1 MPSRWRFF
9 IIAGGK
15 ATFHYIGWEDT
26 RRQFREIVGQKTR
39 RLVTRDKIYLN
50 LLNEKLRDSARLMG
64 SIYLSPELD
73 FSVNNKMENSSTP
86 ITGLA
91 WISSVTLCPKT
102 YNMIVATVEGASAN
116 FVKGF
121 NQKSAVYLGYSTVP
135 EGLEQVITD
144 IQMLNEKTVL
154 PVGYAFIGE
163 HLDPKISVPKK
174 KRLCVKQMPMHTAE
188 TAVCEIKLSMKSKQF
203 GAPYERIGE
212 ISGLVFWCR
221 KGSVSAPKPT
231 PKPRNITSGIKGLS
245 LDSNTAVQPVRRA
258 SAPNPDAGQAVPLSN
273 GKWGLSENAIYDS
286 SNIYGISAI
295 DGIPFTIHPM
305 FENTINNS
313 SVAASDFRDL
323 HIKTLSEIESEYN
336 YGFVVEK
343 TAAARIPPR
352 LR

>member
-1 MPSRWRFF
+1 
-9 IIAGGK
+9 
-15 ATFHYIGWEDT
+15 
-26 RRQFREIVGQKTR
+26 
-39 RLVTRDKIYLN
+39 
-50 LLNEKLRDSARLMG
+50 
-64 SIYLSPELD
+64 
-73 FSVNNKMENSSTP
+73 MENSSTP